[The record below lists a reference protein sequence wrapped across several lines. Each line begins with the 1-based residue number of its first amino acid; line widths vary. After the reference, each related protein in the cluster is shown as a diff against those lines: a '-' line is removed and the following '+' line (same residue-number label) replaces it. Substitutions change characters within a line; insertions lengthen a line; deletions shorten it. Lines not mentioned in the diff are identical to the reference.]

1 MDDGSASIFCFTPLR
16 VTISESDRLRAAP
29 PSPES
34 SLGPVGSAPAI
45 AQGPGPVCPS
55 DSSSDLMALVQDV
68 RREVGELRARVHGL
82 ERENLEL
89 RQQVGYWKSR
99 HRDALVRVA
108 ALEQKVEQLEGEKRQ
123 LQADLFGRRSETQA
137 GNDRSNDLDDPQDD
151 SQKPKRNRGQQPGNP
166 GPKRRD
172 YSHLPG
178 REQFVE
184 LPPEQSVCPCCGLP
198 LLPLSDTEDAEQIEI
213 EVSAYRRVIRRRR
226 YRRTCTCDG
235 PTTLTAPP
243 PPKLI
248 PKGRYGISVWVEI
261 LLDKYFSY
269 RPTERLLASWRLF
282 GLDLAPGTV
291 TDGLKQLEVLLR
303 PIDEA
308 LKKRNR
314 QGDLHQ
320 GDETRW
326 RVFIALEGKQG
337 YVWWLW
343 VVLGPDTVIYLL
355 EASRSH
361 TVPENHFRAES
372 RGVLMVDRYSAYK
385 AMIWVKDGV
394 LVLAFCWA
402 HVRRDFIR
410 VGKGWPELKTWALE
424 WLRRI
429 RGLYRLNDR
438 RLAAQNDAV
447 AFGEADGR
455 LRQAVAAMKTE
466 METELARA
474 DLATPCRKALDSLQD
489 HWEGLTRFVDD
500 PRIPMDNNASER
512 RARGPAVA
520 RKNFYGSGSLW
531 SGQQAAAMFSI
542 LATLSLWKL
551 NARKWLTWYFEQCAA
566 AGGKVPKDIQPFLPW
581 NLDAAKRSEL
591 GEPGLAEGVDT
602 S

>member
-1 MDDGSASIFCFTPLR
+1 
-16 VTISESDRLRAAP
+16 
-29 PSPES
+29 
-34 SLGPVGSAPAI
+34 
-45 AQGPGPVCPS
+45 
-55 DSSSDLMALVQDV
+55 MALVLDM
-68 RREVGELRARVHGL
+68 RRELDELRARVHGL

-89 RQQVGYWKSR
+89 RQQAGYWKSR
-99 HRDALVRVA
+99 HRDALNRVS

-123 LQADLFGRRSETQA
+123 LQADLFGRRSEAQP
-137 GNDRSNDLDDPQDD
+137 GNDRSNDLDDPRDD
-151 SQKPKRNRGQQPGNP
+151 SQKTKRNRGQQPGNP

-172 YSHLPG
+172 YSHLPV
-178 REQFVE
+178 RETLVE
-184 LPPEQSVCPCCGLP
+184 LPPQQSVCAGCGLP
-198 LLPLSDTEDAEQIEI
+198 LLPLSDTEDSEQIEI
-213 EVSAYRRVIRRRR
+213 EVSAYRRVIHRRR
-226 YRRTCTCDG
+226 YRRACTCDG
-235 PTTLTAPP
+235 PITLTAPP

-269 RPTERLLASWRLF
+269 RPTERLLASLRLW
-282 GLDLAPGTV
+282 GLDLAQGTV

-303 PIDEA
+303 PIDAA
-308 LKKRNR
+308 LKTRNSA
-314 QGDLHQ
+314 GDLHQ

-326 RVFIALEGKQG
+326 RVFIAVEGKQG
-337 YVWWLW
+337 YGWWLW
-343 VVLGPDTVIYLL
+343 VVLGPDTVVYLL
-355 EASRSH
+355 DASRSH
-361 TVPENHFRAES
+361 TVPENHFRTES
-372 RGVLMVDRYSAYK
+372 RGVLVVDRYSAYK

-410 VGKGWPELKTWALE
+410 VGKGWPELKTWALQ

-429 RGLYRLNDR
+429 RELYRRNDR
-438 RLAAQNDAV
+438 RLAAQKDAA

-455 LRQAVAAMKTE
+455 VRQAVAEMKAE
-466 METELARA
+466 RETELDRA
-474 DLATPCRKALDSLQD
+474 DLATPCRKALESLRE

-500 PRIPMDNNASER
+500 LRIPMDNNASER

-531 SGQQAAAMFSI
+531 SGRQAAAMFSI

-551 NARKWLTWYFEQCAA
+551 NPRNWLTWYLEQCAM
-566 AGGKVPKDIQPFLPW
+566 AGGKVPEDIEPFLPW
-581 NLDAAKRSEL
+581 NIDAEKHSEL
-591 GEPGLAEGVDT
+591 RERGFAEGDDT